1 MILYKYKEVFVQ
13 MNKVKEKTKE
23 VSKAEIN
30 NNVGNNKTK
39 IARNYLLIIICLG
52 LLLITLVIM
61 YVFLN
66 EPKFKNLTIEIG
78 TTLPQKKDF
87 INSKRIIENDVQILT
102 DMSNIDINKVGC
114 YDIEILYKNKKK
126 IVKMN
131 LVDTTKPEVTFQ
143 DVFKNINYE
152 INPNDFIK
160 EMKDMSELT
169 VKAENIPE
177 INKYGEYP
185 ITIIVEDASGTSLSR

>member
-1 MILYKYKEVFVQ
+1 

-66 EPKFKNLTIEIG
+66 EPKFKKLNNRNWYNITAE
-78 TTLPQKKDF
+78 
-87 INSKRIIENDVQILT
+87 KRF
-102 DMSNIDINKVGC
+102 
-114 YDIEILYKNKKK
+114 YK
-126 IVKMN
+126 
-131 LVDTTKPEVTFQ
+131 
-143 DVFKNINYE
+143 
-152 INPNDFIK
+152 
-160 EMKDMSELT
+160 
-169 VKAENIPE
+169 
-177 INKYGEYP
+177 
-185 ITIIVEDASGTSLSR
+185 